1 MAAAAALRCGKG
13 VAAKAAAK
21 ATSMESEV
29 RDAMNDCL
37 VVQSGGCH
45 SAVDGMC
52 PKYLAK
58 KKWRSPPG
66 SPTCENFLKFVYP
79 DKFPDVDYTDV
90 KWNAWSDHNGYYR
103 SLFDSRKQDLCKQP
117 LYMNSEFCS
126 CLARGNADSIW
137 NKGGEDIVGFQTLF
151 DNLFDGSPVDQD
163 QCWYKN
169 CNIPSQKGYLNGGSP
184 TIMTIGSLTQDKSL
198 GGKECTDY
206 TKCRV
211 DMSAIGNAKI
221 AANMTVNCGG
231 SKSKKTPDAPSQSRN
246 VILILAAVLVP
257 LVLLVLLFRRLLR

>member
-1 MAAAAALRCGKG
+1 
-13 VAAKAAAK
+13 
-21 ATSMESEV
+21 
-29 RDAMNDCL
+29 MN
-37 VVQSGGCH
+37 
-45 SAVDGMC
+45 
-52 PKYLAK
+52 
-58 KKWRSPPG
+58 
-66 SPTCENFLKFVYP
+66 F
-79 DKFPDVDYTDV
+79 
-90 KWNAWSDHNGYYR
+90 
-103 SLFDSRKQDLCKQP
+103 
-117 LYMNSEFCS
+117 EFCS

-151 DNLFDGSPVDQD
+151 DNLFHGSPVDQD

-221 AANMTVNCGG
+221 AANMVVKCDSG
-231 SKSKKTPDAPSQSRN
+231 SKSKKTPDTPPAPDAPSQSRN

>member
-1 MAAAAALRCGKG
+1 MDRYTKACLRLQTGK
-13 VAAKAAAK
+13 
-21 ATSMESEV
+21 
-29 RDAMNDCL
+29 
-37 VVQSGGCH
+37 CH
-45 SAVDGMC
+45 SDDGVC
-52 PKYLAK
+52 PNYLSK
-58 KKWRSPPG
+58 VRSQK
-66 SPTCENFLKFVYP
+66 CNDFLKYIYP
-79 DKFPDVDYTDV
+79 DRFPGPYSDPVEIPKLFGRLGMGNTDAQRQTARAV
-90 KWNAWSDHNGYYR
+90 WDKA
-103 SLFDSRKQDLCKQP
+103 KQDLCQDSEN
-117 LYMNSEFCS
+117 MNFEFCS

-151 DNLFDGSPVDQD
+151 DNLFHGSPVDQD

-221 AANMTVNCGG
+221 AANMVVKCDSG
-231 SKSKKTPDAPSQSRN
+231 SKSKKTPDTPPAPDAPSQSRN